1 MLKSFIALFLLALA
15 LVSGQDISQ
24 DDWHF
29 YEKIKISIPPEERYD
44 RNDLAVNADGE
55 TPPYYGTC
63 WEISRDTITPTD
75 PTSYKSIKEAEREY
89 AQIYDRNHGWKYV
102 NCYVFMA
109 SYNDQPDIKF
119 LVDPEIQK
127 QDALDFSTRNAEMYG
142 RIPMFFR
149 SCVRL
154 FWILPGDH
162 GQGAG
167 GFGGYGDGAGVM
179 VHLDYGEDKF
189 ARGNV
194 EELFLHESAHACLD
208 PMIEDTNEWKQAM
221 AADRKFISTYAKNYP
236 DREDVAESA
245 TSWYATRIRTERQP
259 VSDVDV
265 TESTIPNRMNLF
277 DEIFVGVQTTESPTT
292 EQPEIT
298 TLQPE
303 CEDKLSA
310 KRCKKIKS
318 RGKCS
323 KKGPQRKCKKTC
335 GLCALPQQVPVSC
348 GNHKADTCLLCPQG
362 NGALWCNGECMWDGS
377 KCILKE

>member
-1 MLKSFIALFLLALA
+1 MLKSAIALLLLA
-15 LVSGQDISQ
+15 LVSGQAIRQ

-29 YEKIKISIPPEERYD
+29 YENIKISIPPEERYD
-44 RNDLAVNADGE
+44 RNDLSVNADGE

-63 WEISRDTITPTD
+63 WEISRDTITPAD
-75 PTSYKSIKEAEREY
+75 ATSYKSIKEAEREY

-109 SYNDQPDIKF
+109 SYDDQPDIKF

-127 QDALDFSTRNAEMYG
+127 QDALDFSTRNAEMFG

-149 SCVRL
+149 SCVKL

-167 GFGGYGDGAGVM
+167 GFESYGDGAGVM
-179 VHLDYGEDKF
+179 VHLDYGENKF

-208 PMIEDTNEWKQAM
+208 PMFEDTIEWKEAM
-221 AADRKFISTYAKNYP
+221 AADGKFISKYAKNYP

-245 TSWYATRIRTERQP
+245 TSWYATRIQTERQP
-259 VSDVDV
+259 VSDVDL

-277 DEIFVGVQTTESPTT
+277 DEIFG
-292 EQPEIT
+292 
-298 TLQPE
+298 
-303 CEDKLSA
+303 CEDKLPA
-310 KRCKKIKS
+310 KRCEKIKS

-335 GLCALPQQVPVSC
+335 GLCGLTQQVQVSC
-348 GNHKADTCLLCPQG
+348 GNHQADTCLLCPQG
-362 NGALWCNGECMWDGS
+362 NGALWCNGDCMWDGS
-377 KCILKE
+377 ECISKE